1 MKEKTINQSKVQ
13 RVGPYWNPP
22 NLQSLAT
29 KERHPS
35 QKKAKAWEGT
45 KKCEKSKLT
54 IRIEA
59 KHNKLEQQRV
69 DHKDIKKI

>member
-1 MKEKTINQSKVQ
+1 MRRK
-13 RVGPYWNPP
+13 
-22 NLQSLAT
+22 
-29 KERHPS
+29 
-35 QKKAKAWEGT
+35 

-69 DHKDIKKI
+69 QHKDIKKLKKLKNKGAKSN